1 MIFLKNISV
10 SVSVKW
16 MMPKFLFILK
26 NPREVFLNLSAI
38 DVRRFSFI
46 SIANEE
52 LSGGRVLAVPTS
64 AGLEDLIALKPL
76 LNN

>member
-46 SIANEE
+46 SIANRRAV
-52 LSGGRVLAVPTS
+52 GRHGSRRPDQRRVGRSNCFEAV
-64 AGLEDLIALKPL
+64 AQ
-76 LNN
+76 